1 MKTLKDPEGVQ
12 KFKDNIIGFVNGIS
26 TVINAIMRTIEFI
39 SFGTAFKGDVEDYLI
54 KPIQTQIGGAP
65 SNMQDVVINSSG
77 QQVSGASISS
87 PFGPRPTRQEV
98 TVKVEG
104 AVEGQHLR
112 FLGVEPADG
121 ANGGTEPLATRVG

>member
-1 MKTLKDPEGVQ
+1 MK
-12 KFKDNIIGFVNGIS
+12 
-26 TVINAIMRTIEFI
+26 TIEFI
-39 SFGTAFKGDVEDYLI
+39 SLGTAFKGDVEDYLI

-77 QQVSGASISS
+77 QQVSGTPISS
-87 PFGPRPTRQEV
+87 PFGPTPTRQEV

-112 FLGVEPADG
+112 FLGVEPTDG
-121 ANGGTEPLATRVG
+121 TNGGTEPLATRVG